1 VGRKTRKDNQDR
13 LTNKLYIDGRRFIAL
28 EKLIIRRLGKQDLT
42 DISKILKALTEK
54 RGTIDYQ
61 RAVEEEVKNRDRVS
75 FVAELDSKVVG
86 FLITYILYG
95 GFGLEKSA
103 WIGLFGVDP
112 KYMGQ
117 GIGKRMAQEV
127 FKEFKKMDVGN
138 IYSSVEWDSTDL
150 LSFFKSLG
158 FERSNFINLEKAL
171 D

>member
-1 VGRKTRKDNQDR
+1 M
-13 LTNKLYIDGRRFIAL
+13 
-28 EKLIIRRLGKQDLT
+28 EKLVIRRLGEQDLT
-42 DISKILKALTEK
+42 DISKILKTITEK
-54 RGTIDYQ
+54 RGIIDYR
-61 RAVEEEVKNRDRVS
+61 RAVEEEVKNKNRVS

-117 GIGKRMAQEV
+117 GIGKKMAQEV
-127 FKEFKKMDVGN
+127 FKELKKMDVLN
-138 IYSSVEWDSTDL
+138 VYSSVKWDSTDL
-150 LSFFKSLG
+150 LSFFKFLG
-158 FERSNFINLEKAL
+158 FDRSDFVNLEKTL

>member
-1 VGRKTRKDNQDR
+1 MEN
-13 LTNKLYIDGRRFIAL
+13 LL
-28 EKLIIRRLGKQDLT
+28 IRRLESGDAG
-42 DISKILKALTEK
+42 DISRIQKAIAEEL
-54 RGTIDYQ
+54 GTIDYH
-61 RAVEEEVKNRDRVS
+61 RVVEEEAKREDRVS
-75 FVAELDSKVVG
+75 FVAELDGKVVG

-117 GIGKRMAQEV
+117 GIGKRMAGEV
-127 FKEFKKMDVGN
+127 FDVFRKLNIGN
-138 IYSSVEWDSTDL
+138 IFTSVKWDSTDL

-158 FERSNFINLEKAL
+158 FDRSNFINLEKIL

>member
-1 VGRKTRKDNQDR
+1 MEN
-13 LTNKLYIDGRRFIAL
+13 LL
-28 EKLIIRRLGKQDLT
+28 IRRLESGDAD
-42 DISKILKALTEK
+42 DISRIQKAIAKEL
-54 RGTIDYQ
+54 GTIDYH
-61 RAVEEEVKNRDRVS
+61 RVVEEEAKREDRVS
-75 FVAELDSKVVG
+75 FVAELDGTVVG

-117 GIGKRMAQEV
+117 GIGKGMAGEV
-127 FKEFKKMDVGN
+127 FDVFRKLNIGN
-138 IYSSVEWDSTDL
+138 VFTSVKWDSTDL

-158 FERSNFINLEKAL
+158 FDRSNFINLEKIL